1 MPSDGASG
9 ALCASRFFRSTKRQ
23 KRRARSSTSRKKTK
37 PKLHT
42 CLHLEVAERFSPSPR
57 PETAPGSARK
67 STAEAVPGGL
77 GGGLGALQLQRV
89 GRPPALARH
98 FHALHKKLLFN
109 FEK

>member
-9 ALCASRFFRSTKRQ
+9 ALCASRFFRSTKKDRSEEPEALRRGK
-23 KRRARSSTSRKKTK
+23 KRSRSFTHVFTW
-37 PKLHT
+37 KLPR
-42 CLHLEVAERFSPSPR
+42 RFSPSPR

-98 FHALHKKLLFN
+98 FHALHKK
-109 FEK
+109 